1 VTERS
6 AYGLSTLWGAGRY
19 AARSNAGTIAGAVCI
34 VLLSLL
40 LEGCAR
46 ESAHEPVT
54 LTLLEE
60 WTNNAFSEG
69 RRQELEQFT
78 RETGIRVNL
87 LPSPESARDKLALW
101 QELLGT
107 GAAGPDVFGIDVI
120 WPRILGEYFIDLEPH
135 FANEISLQFPAM
147 IASYTVD
154 NKVVAIPYRAD
165 IGLLYYRTDLLRQY
179 GYREPPKT
187 WDELETM
194 AARIQ
199 AGERARGKREFWGFV
214 WQGTAAEAL
223 TCNALEWQA
232 AAGGGQIIEDD
243 RTISVNNPRAIE
255 AWQRA
260 ARWVGSISPPS
271 VVGYTEW
278 DALNVWIAGDAA
290 FMRNWPT
297 AYVDSHAAESKIRAN
312 FDVTLLPGGK
322 AGRVGTLGG
331 AGLAVSRFS
340 PHPREAIA
348 LVRYLSRGD
357 VQVKRSRVRSEPPT
371 LPGLYDRPEVLAPNP
386 HFAQLSQAFRS
397 GMVSRP
403 SNVTGKKYQ
412 AVTDAYIQ
420 AVHSVLTGRK
430 SAPEA
435 AAALEHELVRIT
447 EFKTGP
453 PQGNQHFPEWKPG
466 MRH

>member
-1 VTERS
+1 
-6 AYGLSTLWGAGRY
+6 
-19 AARSNAGTIAGAVCI
+19 
-34 VLLSLL
+34 
-40 LEGCAR
+40 
-46 ESAHEPVT
+46 
-54 LTLLEE
+54 
-60 WTNNAFSEG
+60 
-69 RRQELEQFT
+69 
-78 RETGIRVNL
+78 
-87 LPSPESARDKLALW
+87 
-101 QELLGT
+101 
-107 GAAGPDVFGIDVI
+107 
-120 WPRILGEYFIDLEPH
+120 
-135 FANEISLQFPAM
+135 LQFPA
-147 IASYTVD
+147 IAASYTVD
-154 NKVVAIPYRAD
+154 NKVVAIAYRAD

-179 GYREPPKT
+179 GYRQPPKT

-199 AGERARGKREFWGFV
+199 ASERAKGKKQFWGFV

-243 RTISVNNPRAIE
+243 QTISVNNPRAIR
-255 AWQRA
+255 AWERA

-297 AYVDSHAAESKIRAN
+297 AYVDSRAAESPIRDN
-312 FDVTLLPGGK
+312 FDVTLLPSGK

-340 PHPREAIA
+340 AHPHEAIA

-357 VQVKRSRVRSEPPT
+357 VQVSRSRMLSQPPT

-386 HFAQLSQAFRS
+386 QFAQLSQAFRT
-397 GMVSRP
+397 GTVSRP

-420 AVHSVLTGRK
+420 AVHSVLTASK

-435 AAALEHELVRIT
+435 AADLENELVRIT
-447 EFKTGP
+447 DFKKGP
-453 PQGNQHFPEWKPG
+453 PQGDQHLSERKPG
-466 MRH
+466 LHR

>member
-1 VTERS
+1 
-6 AYGLSTLWGAGRY
+6 
-19 AARSNAGTIAGAVCI
+19 
-34 VLLSLL
+34 
-40 LEGCAR
+40 
-46 ESAHEPVT
+46 VT

-60 WTNNAFSEG
+60 WTTRTFGEG
-69 RRQELEQFT
+69 RQREVDQFT
-78 RETGIRVNL
+78 RETGIRVRL
-87 LPSPESARDKLALW
+87 LPSPESARDKLTLW
-101 QELLGT
+101 QSLLET
-107 GAAGPDVFGIDVI
+107 GAAGPDVYGIDVI
-120 WPRILGEYFIDLEPH
+120 WPRILDEYLIDLEPY
-135 FANEISLQFPAM
+135 FAREIALQFPA
-147 IASYTVD
+147 IAASYTVG

-165 IGLLYYRTDLLRQY
+165 VGLLYYRTDLLRQY
-179 GYREPPKT
+179 GYRGPPKT

-243 RTISVNNPRAIE
+243 STISVNNPRAIR
-255 AWQRA
+255 AWERA

-278 DALNVWIAGDAA
+278 DALNLWIAGDAA

-297 AYVDSHAAESKIRAN
+297 AYVDSHAPASPIRGK
-312 FDVTLLPGGK
+312 FDVALLPGG
-322 AGRVGTLGG
+322 AGGRVGTLGG
-331 AGLAVSRFS
+331 AGLSISRFS

-357 VQVKRSRVRSEPPT
+357 EQVARSRMLSEPPT
-371 LPGLYDRPEVLAPNP
+371 LPGLYDRPDVLASNP
-386 HFAQLSQAFRS
+386 HFPQVREAFRT
-397 GMVSRP
+397 GTVSRP
-403 SNVTGKKYQ
+403 SKVTGKKYQ

-420 AVHSVLTGRK
+420 SVHSVLTGRQ
-430 SAPEA
+430 SAPTA

-447 EFKTGP
+447 NFRTRSPQAARQLPAGKSALHRGVEGP
-453 PQGNQHFPEWKPG
+453 
-466 MRH
+466 R